1 MKMIQLGL
9 MIFLSVFCGCRTNHS
24 TTSTDGATN
33 AADKSLEAADNS
45 MKVSNSIKALTI
57 VKVEVS
63 LTGNIAVELSNSSKE
78 PLKGL
83 EGLE

>member
-9 MIFLSVFCGCRTNHS
+9 MIFLSVLCGCLTNHS
-24 TTSTDGATN
+24 TIGTTN
-33 AADKSLEAADNS
+33 PADKSPEAAENS

-57 VKVEVS
+57 GKVEVS
-63 LTGNIAVELSNSSKE
+63 LTGNIAVELANSSTKTAQ
-78 PLKGL
+78 GL